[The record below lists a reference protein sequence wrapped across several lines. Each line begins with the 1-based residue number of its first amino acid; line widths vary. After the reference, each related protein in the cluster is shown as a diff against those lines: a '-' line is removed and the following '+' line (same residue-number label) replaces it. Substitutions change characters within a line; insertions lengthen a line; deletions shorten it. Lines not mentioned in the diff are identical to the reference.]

1 MTGHDVLRVGAAF
14 PDPPFN
20 DGDGA
25 GLDIDLMDAIGQ
37 LLGRAV
43 EFVRYQGRDFN
54 GIFDAL
60 DSGHFHCVASGT
72 TITGSRALKAAFC
85 EPYLISGQA
94 LAVDTARLPEV
105 RSVDDL
111 EGLTIGV
118 QQGNTSQPI
127 ANRLVAEGK
136 AARVK
141 VYAYGNIRTALRD
154 LTTARCD
161 AFMKLAPVLTHLVG
175 SVPDVEVV
183 QRGIT
188 TERIAIAVATT
199 DAALL
204 ARINAAQ
211 VQLEEN
217 ETLPG
222 IRQRWTGSPRL
233 DQSGM

>member
-1 MTGHDVLRVGAAF
+1 
-14 PDPPFN
+14 
-20 DGDGA
+20 
-25 GLDIDLMDAIGQ
+25 
-37 LLGRAV
+37 
-43 EFVRYQGRDFN
+43 
-54 GIFDAL
+54 
-60 DSGHFHCVASGT
+60 
-72 TITGSRALKAAFC
+72 
-85 EPYLISGQA
+85 
-94 LAVDTARLPEV
+94 AVDTARLPEV

-141 VYAYGNIRTALRD
+141 VYPYAGIRTALRD

-161 AFMKLAPVLTHLVG
+161 ALMELAPVLTDLVRR
-175 SVPDVEVV
+175 VPDVEVV

-188 TERIAIAVATT
+188 SERIAIAVPTS

-204 ARINAAQ
+204 ARVNAALT
-211 VQLEEN
+211 QLEAN
-217 ETLPG
+217 ETLPA

-233 DQSGM
+233 DQSEM